1 MTVDF
6 IFPDSLNLEDESL
19 KDMVSDVNAFVAE
32 LPDDA
37 TLLHLRLPDDIIF
50 NDATNNRIRWYMKGI
65 REFLSVARPNIVTLC
80 NQFDM
85 TADSENFISAEFDV
99 PDELSK
105 DTLLSLCYELLSVV
119 DESDT
124 TIDTSVSEII
134 LPN

>member
-1 MTVDF
+1 MTVNF
-6 IFPDSLNLEDESL
+6 IFPDNLNLEDESL

-37 TLLHLRLPDDIIF
+37 TLLHLRLPDDIMF

-85 TADSENFISAEFDV
+85 TADSENFISADFDV

-105 DTLLSLCYELLSVV
+105 DTLLSLCYELLSIV

-124 TIDTSVSEII
+124 MIDTSVSEII
-134 LPN
+134 LPD

>member
-37 TLLHLRLPDDIIF
+37 MLLHLRLPDDIMF

-80 NQFDM
+80 NHFDM
-85 TADSENFISAEFDV
+85 TAVSENFISADFDV

-105 DTLLSLCYELLSVV
+105 DTLLSLCYELLSIV

-124 TIDTSVSEII
+124 MIDTSVSEII
-134 LPN
+134 LPD

>member
-85 TADSENFISAEFDV
+85 TANSENFISADFDV

>member
-32 LPDDA
+32 LPNDA

-85 TADSENFISAEFDV
+85 TADSENFISADFDV

-105 DTLLSLCYELLSVV
+105 DILLSLCYELLSIV

-124 TIDTSVSEII
+124 MIDTSVSEII
-134 LPN
+134 LPD

>member
-37 TLLHLRLPDDIIF
+37 MLLHLRLPDDIIF

>member
-6 IFPDSLNLEDESL
+6 IFPDNLNLEDESL

-37 TLLHLRLPDDIIF
+37 TLLHLRLPDDIMF

-85 TADSENFISAEFDV
+85 TADSENFISADFDV

-105 DTLLSLCYELLSVV
+105 DTLLSLCYELLSIV

-124 TIDTSVSEII
+124 MIDTSVSEII
-134 LPN
+134 LPD

>member
-37 TLLHLRLPDDIIF
+37 TLLHLRLPDDIRF

-85 TADSENFISAEFDV
+85 TANSENFISADFDV